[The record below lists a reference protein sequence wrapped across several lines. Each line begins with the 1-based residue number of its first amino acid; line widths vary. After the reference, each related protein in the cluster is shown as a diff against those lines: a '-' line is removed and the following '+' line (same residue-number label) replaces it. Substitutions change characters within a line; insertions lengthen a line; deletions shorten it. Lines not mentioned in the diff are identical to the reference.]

1 MGLRNYPNYCS
12 IRDKPILKV
21 DVTYSVHKSAA
32 DDSPTFARPFQVILV
47 PKFDKLW
54 SSSDIVLQDSSTN
67 LPHFEIIC
75 PCCLPTPK
83 NFALLYVV
91 EWGFIVTD
99 RSIECVDAA

>member
-1 MGLRNYPNYCS
+1 M
-12 IRDKPILKV
+12 KV
-21 DVTYSVHKSAA
+21 DVTYSIHKSAA
-32 DDSPTFARPFQVILV
+32 ADSPTSARPSQVVLV
-47 PKFDKLW
+47 PKFDKTW
-54 SSSDIVLQDSSTN
+54 SSGEFFLQDSSTN

-91 EWGFIVTD
+91 EWGLIVTD

>member
-1 MGLRNYPNYCS
+1 MGLQNYPNYCS
-12 IRDKPILKV
+12 MSGKPILKV

-32 DDSPTFARPFQVILV
+32 SDSPTFARPFQVVLV
-47 PKFDKLW
+47 PKFDKL
-54 SSSDIVLQDSSTN
+54 SSSDEFFLQHSSTN
-67 LPHFEIIC
+67 LPHFETIC

-91 EWGFIVTD
+91 EWGLVVTD